1 MKSLSENSPLS
12 RAFLVVGLGVVGVSC
27 TADKAGDSNVVTDPS
42 ACAGPVAAAGADLA
56 ASPGELVSLDGSAS
70 TVCDDASKVYIWS
83 VEAVPAGSGVD
94 AGDLDLAT
102 DPAKP
107 SFTPDAVG
115 LYAFS
120 LVVSDASGVTSAADL
135 VIINVISGS
144 SPPVADCGGALS
156 AEIGD
161 RVDLDGTGS
170 SDPEGAALT
179 YSWSLAS
186 VPDCSGLGSNS
197 VYNADKATASFV
209 PDCAASFV
217 VGLAVSDG
225 ESWSDPAYC
234 TVTVGNGNQLP
245 VSDAGVSGDL
255 SPCTEQNYEL
265 NGYGSYDPEG
275 APLTYAWTLL
285 STPSGSSAT
294 QADLSDASIPNP
306 VFAWDVTGSYSFELR
321 VGDGTY
327 TSAPDVVTLTFRDT
341 DQNAVP
347 ISNAG
352 ADQTINRDT
361 ECETASYVF
370 TCEDCPAEDVN
381 VDGTASDDPTDG
393 DDISFLWSD
402 STDELTISTPNSPRT
417 TIYTPG
423 FASEY
428 NVVTTRTWDV
438 TLSVSDCADTDQ
450 DTVRITYNCT
460 GTY

>member
-1 MKSLSENSPLS
+1 MMTFTKDRTLST
-12 RAFLVVGLGVVGVSC
+12 AALVVGLGVVGISC
-27 TADKAGDSNVVTDPS
+27 NGSKPDDSTGGTNPDACTGPIANAGV
-42 ACAGPVAAAGADLA
+42 DLA
-56 ASPGELVSLDGSAS
+56 AAPNESVVLDGTAS
-70 TVCDDASKVYIWS
+70 TVCDEGSKVYIWS

-107 SFTPDAVG
+107 SFLPDAVG

-135 VIINVISGS
+135 VIVNVIAGS
-144 SPPVADCGGALS
+144 QAPVADCGGAQS
-156 AEIGD
+156 AEVGD

-179 YSWSLAS
+179 YAWSLAS

-197 VYNADKATASFV
+197 VYSADQALASFV

-225 ESWSDPAYC
+225 ESWSAPAYC
-234 TVTVGNGNQLP
+234 TVSVGTGNQLP

-255 SPCTEQNYEL
+255 SPCTEHNYEL
-265 NGYGSYDPEG
+265 DGYGSYDPEG
-275 APLTYAWTLL
+275 APLIYAWTLL
-285 STPSGSSAT
+285 STPAGSSAT
-294 QADLSDASIPNP
+294 QADLSDATLPNP

-321 VGDGTY
+321 VSDGTY
-327 TSAPDVVTLTFRDT
+327 QSAPDVVTVTFRDT

-361 ECETASYVF
+361 DCETASYVF
-370 TCEDCPAEDVN
+370 TCDDCPAEDVN

-402 STDELTISTPNSPRT
+402 PTDELTIASPNSPRT

-428 NVVTTRTWDV
+428 NVVTTHTWDV

-450 DTVRITYNCT
+450 DTVQITYNCT